1 MHIALSKYSPFPL
14 LNVSRSP
21 RRIKMMEGNQAPLHI
36 SPRAAFL
43 SGPKQNAFASCIDR
57 IVQFLLLRVS
67 FGVVDVGNFLNRD
80 AISKQ
85 HPFHFTLDLEPL
97 LVRR

>member
-1 MHIALSKYSPFPL
+1 MHIALAKYSPFPL

-36 SPRAAFL
+36 GPRAAFL
-43 SGPKQNAFASCIDR
+43 SGPKQNAFASCIER

-67 FGVVDVGNFLNRD
+67 FGVVDVGNFLLWD
-80 AISKQ
+80 AVSNQ
-85 HPFHFTLDLEPL
+85 QLFHFIVDIEPL
-97 LVRR
+97 RV